1 VGRIKV
7 ASLRQRLE
15 EYILEKF
22 REI

>member
-1 VGRIKV
+1 VARIKV
-7 ASLRQRLE
+7 ASLRQRLD